1 MNETSDVR
9 QENGLELTNSRVDPE
24 LQFGVGEQPRVNVV
38 NFVYSSLKLRQNKLE
53 FFPPFKTKFNV

>member
-38 NFVYSSLKLRQNKLE
+38 NFVYSSLKLRQNKL
-53 FFPPFKTKFNV
+53 